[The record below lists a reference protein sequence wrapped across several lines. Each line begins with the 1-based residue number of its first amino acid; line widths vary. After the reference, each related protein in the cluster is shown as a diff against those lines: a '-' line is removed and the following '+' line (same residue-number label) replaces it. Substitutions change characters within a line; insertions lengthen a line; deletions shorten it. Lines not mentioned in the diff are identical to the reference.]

1 MSWSFILDVMVHSY
15 FKKRSYTLKEFFNDI
30 IFLFHN
36 FNRIFE
42 ALKAKRI
49 NKQFREKIL
58 LAVTA
63 VNECK
68 YCSFGHSLMALKN
81 GCTREEIS
89 RIMKKD
95 FSNSKPNEIIALTYA
110 QHFAETKR
118 SPDPGA
124 TKRLFSYYG
133 LKKARDIFLFIR
145 IMEIGNLLGNTIDA
159 FKSRMK
165 GIPPKDGS
173 IFFESILFIF
183 SYPFLLFYP

>member
-1 MSWSFILDVMVHSY
+1 MLRKY
-15 FKKRSYTLKEFFNDI
+15 FKKHSYTLKEFFNDVL
-30 IFLFHN
+30 FLFQN

-42 ALKAKRI
+42 ALKTKRI

-63 VNECK
+63 VNKCK
-68 YCSFGHSLMALKN
+68 YCSFGHSLIALKT

-110 QHFAETKR
+110 QHYAETKR
-118 SPDPGA
+118 NPDPDA
-124 TKRLFSYYG
+124 TKKFLSYYG
-133 LKKARDIFLFIR
+133 VKKARDILLFIHM
-145 IMEIGNLLGNTIDA
+145 MEMGNLLGNTIDA

-173 IFFESILFIF
+173 IFLELFLFIL
-183 SYPFLLFYP
+183 SYPFLLIYP

>member
-1 MSWSFILDVMVHSY
+1 MVHSY

-81 GCTREEIS
+81 GCTR
-89 RIMKKD
+89 D
-95 FSNSKPNEIIALTYA
+95 L
-110 QHFAETKR
+110 
-118 SPDPGA
+118 
-124 TKRLFSYYG
+124 
-133 LKKARDIFLFIR
+133 
-145 IMEIGNLLGNTIDA
+145 
-159 FKSRMK
+159 
-165 GIPPKDGS
+165 
-173 IFFESILFIF
+173 
-183 SYPFLLFYP
+183 